1 MEYYFLIFSKFFFQK
16 LNGNLTLF
24 VPSQRQVCW
33 PGSTFSVRSTSLLSE
48 TCLLVWLQAS
58 MVKCDSPFSLI
69 TSLQYT
75 FNWSFQHHPIKLALS
90 STLMHW
96 GFFSSFY
103 RLLINRCSHLS
114 CFVHCANH
122 TLPMS
127 KCRHGGLQLT
137 LIVLLLLGFKSIFF
151 HIFWVSSLFTNVFCK
166 SFL

>member
-1 MEYYFLIFSKFFFQK
+1 MEILHSLFHLKGRCADQGAPFL
-16 LNGNLTLF
+16 LGALLCC
-24 VPSQRQVCW
+24 QR
-33 PGSTFSVRSTSLLSE
+33 PGH
-48 TCLLVWLQAS
+48 CLLVWLQAS

-127 KCRHGGLQLT
+127 KCRPRGLKLT